1 MYACRLTPSHMNPR
15 LSNATNSRYERVWD
29 PAIAEKM
36 GKVDFVHTRVKSS
49 KKEAAYDLF
58 HLRGYHLPGFYQ
70 EVNALKPNDCSDW
83 TKEDIDRFR
92 SAVFEYHEDMKEI
105 SKTIKKPINQCIL
118 YYLVKFK
125 RGKSWKSLK
134 RSMRRKANMSDG
146 VVANG
151 GTLVCNECSMG
162 GMLIAC
168 DICEAHYHLDCA
180 VPPLESIPDGA
191 WLCASCRRETRSML
205 SSQDGMSPLAEDDY
219 GHEDA
224 QEINPTYRHR
234 ERPKKDSVD
243 YIIGA
248 TVYVTQGKFKGR
260 SGTLIERGERGWC
273 PVSGIPKRI
282 KINSLALVDDGK
294 IDLVKLR
301 AGPRFMP
308 AVMTPAQVEKARAR
322 IGLDD
327 DEEDDDDDG
336 AHGINAT
343 NTMEESYDGLNNGE
357 VDSAE
362 YESKD
367 DEDEAAAAEAVT
379 SRNGKVGEGVVAKAS
394 GFLANGISHVLFKR
408 IKSTTD

>member
-1 MYACRLTPSHMNPR
+1 
-15 LSNATNSRYERVWD
+15 
-29 PAIAEKM
+29 
-36 GKVDFVHTRVKSS
+36 
-49 KKEAAYDLF
+49 
-58 HLRGYHLPGFYQ
+58 
-70 EVNALKPNDCSDW
+70 
-83 TKEDIDRFR
+83 
-92 SAVFEYHEDMKEI
+92 
-105 SKTIKKPINQCIL
+105 
-118 YYLVKFK
+118 
-125 RGKSWKSLK
+125 
-134 RSMRRKANMSDG
+134 
-146 VVANG
+146 
-151 GTLVCNECSMG
+151 
-162 GMLIAC
+162 
-168 DICEAHYHLDCA
+168 
-180 VPPLESIPDGA
+180 
-191 WLCASCRRETRSML
+191 ML
-205 SSQDGMSPLAEDDY
+205 SSQDGMSPLAEDDF

-224 QEINPTYRHR
+224 PEIHTTFRYR
-234 ERPKKDSVD
+234 ERPRKDSVD
-243 YIIGA
+243 FIIGA

-336 AHGINAT
+336 ARGINAT
-343 NTMEESYDGLNNGE
+343 NTMEESSQESVDGLNNGE
-357 VDSAE
+357 GDSAE

-367 DEDEAAAAEAVT
+367 DEDKAAAEAVA